1 MAKDGPDDT
10 FIYTSTFVLA
20 IVTAIVIIL
29 LFSSLA
35 QPGRIFEGIFFKI
48 LWLVVPLCVYLISA
62 GISLAGQHFL
72 CGNISLAKAFTTSLS
87 TLGLLY
93 TALFI
98 PSQFPVA
105 RMPVGSIFVSK
116 FARSQRLLAHESDR
130 RSLEF
135 TRSQR
140 LLAHESDR
148 RSLEFTRAPNPDLY
162 QVESANPTLMGAS
175 FAYYAFWGVLF
186 GQIIGSNLSAACG

>member
-10 FIYTSTFVLA
+10 FIYTSTFALA
-20 IVTAIVIIL
+20 LITAIVIL
-29 LFSSLA
+29 VLFSSLA
-35 QPGRIFEGIFFKI
+35 QPGRIFDGIFFKI

-62 GISLAGQHFL
+62 GISIAGQHFL
-72 CGNISLAKAFTTSLS
+72 CGSISLAKAFTTSLS

-93 TALFI
+93 TFLFI
-98 PSQFPVA
+98 PYQFPVA

-135 TRSQR
+135 TRQ
-140 LLAHESDR
+140 
-148 RSLEFTRAPNPDLY
+148 PNPDLY
-162 QVESANPTLMGAS
+162 QVENANPTLMGAS
-175 FAYYAFWGVLF
+175 FAYYAFWGIAF
-186 GQIIGSNLSAACG
+186 GQIIGSSLNAACSSV